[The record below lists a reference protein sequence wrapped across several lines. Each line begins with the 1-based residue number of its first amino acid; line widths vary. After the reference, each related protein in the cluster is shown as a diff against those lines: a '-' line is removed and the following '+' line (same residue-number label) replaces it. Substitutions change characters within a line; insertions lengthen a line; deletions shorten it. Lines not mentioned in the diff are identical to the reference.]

1 MKLIGTWRHSVLL
14 TNHWHWL
21 MAIFNQILLLNQNIK
36 DLENARLQ
44 LEVISHKH
52 KK

>member
-1 MKLIGTWRHSVLL
+1 ME
-14 TNHWHWL
+14 
-21 MAIFNQILLLNQNIK
+21 IFNQILLLNQNIK

-44 LEVISHKH
+44 LEVISHEH